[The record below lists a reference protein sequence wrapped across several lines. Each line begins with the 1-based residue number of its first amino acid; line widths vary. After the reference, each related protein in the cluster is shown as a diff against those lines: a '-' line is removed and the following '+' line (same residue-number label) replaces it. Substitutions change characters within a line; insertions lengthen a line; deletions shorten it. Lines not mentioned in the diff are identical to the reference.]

1 MRSLFLAAGLALV
14 LHALLFTLDA
24 GWVRRHAFTT
34 ARPEPIRL
42 SMSYKKPEPNL
53 PPPEQKPLEVK
64 KEPLPSK
71 KQPQKKISETKPV
84 RKIKPPRKETAP
96 PIERKEQIQPAPA
109 PTGPPPEAEPTIE
122 REAPRIA
129 HEETAAVPTPAP
141 AVDEVVP
148 LPPVP
153 PIREAYPVY
162 QKNPPPEYPRLARR
176 RGYEGAVIMEVLVTR
191 QGRVEDLRLFRSSG
205 YPILDRAAM
214 AAVKG
219 WVFEPGRRGEERVE
233 MWVKVPVRFRLQ

>member
-64 KEPLPSK
+64 KEPLLPK

-109 PTGPPPEAEPTIE
+109 HTGPPPEAEPTIE
-122 REAPRIA
+122 REAPGSPMR
-129 HEETAAVPTPAP
+129 
-141 AVDEVVP
+141 
-148 LPPVP
+148 
-153 PIREAYPVY
+153 R
-162 QKNPPPEYPRLARR
+162 PPPFRHPPRQRTRPRLYPLLQLSKRLIPTIKKIRR
-176 RGYEGAVIMEVLVTR
+176 RSIRGWPGEGVMREPSCWKCSST
-191 QGRVEDLRLFRSSG
+191 GRDGWKTFASSG
-205 YPILDRAAM
+205 RA
-214 AAVKG
+214 G
-219 WVFEPGRRGEERVE
+219 IPFWTGRPWRPSKAGCLNLAGGGRSGLRCGSRS
-233 MWVKVPVRFRLQ
+233 RFAFV